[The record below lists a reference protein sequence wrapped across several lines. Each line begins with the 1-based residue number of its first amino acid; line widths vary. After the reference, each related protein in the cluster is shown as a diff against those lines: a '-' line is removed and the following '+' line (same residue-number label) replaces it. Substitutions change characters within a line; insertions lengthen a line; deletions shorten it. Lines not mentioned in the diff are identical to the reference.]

1 MPARVLQELAH
12 IATLLFGLA
21 VGLRSEWAPFVL
33 ATDGAQDFGYGG
45 ASARCHP
52 DITRLL
58 AEASYIDGH
67 AHVPCDRW
75 DAEEEGQR
83 QFGALRMPIAH
94 SAFRSRF
101 SVRSR
106 RGFHAAR
113 LEAGALN
120 LGLRVVTR
128 SARCQR
134 QRLLVFVDSQ
144 ALMYAARKGRSSGE
158 CFVMGLRGV
167 SAHAL
172 AADLKLHYGYT
183 PPPRQA
189 AGNDCMSVL
198 PVRASRVGPRIAD
211 GDSWRTSTP

>member
-1 MPARVLQELAH
+1 
-12 IATLLFGLA
+12 
-21 VGLRSEWAPFVL
+21 
-33 ATDGAQDFGYGG
+33 
-45 ASARCHP
+45 
-52 DITRLL
+52 
-58 AEASYIDGH
+58 
-67 AHVPCDRW
+67 
-75 DAEEEGQR
+75 
-83 QFGALRMPIAH
+83 MPIAYA
-94 SAFRSRF
+94 AFRSRF
-101 SVRSR
+101 SVQSR

-134 QRLLVFVDSQ
+134 QRLLVLVDSQ

-183 PPPRQA
+183 PSRHNAADPPSRGKRLHERATGASVSCRSSHCVRRLVAHGHTLKRAVRRFVKCGTMQRPHGWA
-189 AGNDCMSVL
+189 AWSLTCSESELAQPSD
-198 PVRASRVGPRIAD
+198 R
-211 GDSWRTSTP
+211 